1 MKKIL
6 IASNNPGKLQTA
18 RFVFTEK
25 DNFQLFTPSDLNISL
40 EVEETGTTY
49 EQNALLKAEAFSK
62 LVPKDFHVIADDS
75 GINVDALPG
84 QLGVKSRRFGAGP
97 DASDQEWLDH
107 FLQAV
112 SHVTEPQERSS
123 SMQTTTCLITD
134 QGPLYFHGKLH
145 GLITFKAKHPIT
157 KGLPFSSVFLIPQ
170 EDKVIA
176 ALDYETKSKYSHR
189 IDSYRQVAE
198 YLKKI

>member
-18 RFVFTEK
+18 RFVFTEQ

-112 SHVTEPQERSS
+112 SHVTEPKSEVHPCKQPLVLLQIKVRFIFMASFMVSS
-123 SMQTTTCLITD
+123 LLRPSIQSPKDSHSHLYFLYHKRTKLSQLLITKPNPSILIVLILTD
-134 QGPLYFHGKLH
+134 KLPN
-145 GLITFKAKHPIT
+145 I
-157 KGLPFSSVFLIPQ
+157 
-170 EDKVIA
+170 
-176 ALDYETKSKYSHR
+176 
-189 IDSYRQVAE
+189 
-198 YLKKI
+198 